1 MTDVETL
8 MSYRFKQAEETI
20 QDAEAMLKVRI
31 SSRSIINR
39 AYYAMFYAVLALFL
53 KENINV
59 KTSKHSGVI
68 SLFDRE
74 FILSGKIDKRFS
86 QSLHKMFNVR
96 QEADY
101 KELVEI
107 THQDAEE
114 KVRIA
119 KEFIGMIKQLTQTTQ
134 QTQ

>member
-8 MSYRFKQAEETI
+8 ISYRFKQAEETI

-31 SSRSIINR
+31 SSRSVVNR
-39 AYYAMFYAVLALFL
+39 AYYAMFYAVLALLL
-53 KENINV
+53 KENINL

-74 FILSGKIDKRFS
+74 FILPGKIEKRFS

-107 THQDAEE
+107 SHQDAEE
-114 KVRIA
+114 KVNIA
-119 KEFIGMIKQLTQTTQ
+119 KEFIEMIRKLAQP
-134 QTQ
+134 